1 MKQNLKSLVFRV
13 LVLTS
18 TLVFT
23 SCEGALDDIFGEWDK
38 PSGGAVTPSGGGG
51 PAPSL
56 TLNAA
61 NLRFVKTDLTAQT
74 LTATVTSSDATIT
87 WSSDKESVATVDA
100 TGKVTPVA
108 LGKATITAKAGD
120 LVATSTV
127 YVYDQIIDISTASSP
142 ISVTTGESWLI
153 KGDKNTP
160 VAKSIT
166 IGDGASVTL
175 MDVNITNQIFCNGD
189 ATIILAD
196 GATNTVNVSA
206 DHKAGIQI
214 GGTATTLI
222 IDAETAGD
230 GQLTVKGGKFAAGI
244 GTGFYN
250 NYVIT
255 CGKITINGGTV
266 TATGGDCAA
275 GIGTALVLTHNITC
289 GDITIN
295 GGTVKATGALGGAGI
310 GTGRAREN
318 HTNTCGAIKI
328 NGGTINATG
337 TGGGAGIGTGY
348 ADGTSGTTKNE
359 CGNITIN
366 VGTVTA
372 KGGND
377 AAGIGTGYANNTSGT
392 AANQECGAITIG
404 AGVTSVTAIQGAGC
418 SVSIGTGNL
427 NGTGSQTCGTITI
440 DPSANVEY

>member
-1 MKQNLKSLVFRV
+1 MKSFLAV
-13 LVLTS
+13 LLLATP
-18 TLVFT
+18 LALT
-23 SCEGALDDIFGEWDK
+23 SCEGSLDDIFGEWDK
-38 PSGGAVTPSGGGG
+38 PSGGGG

-166 IGDGASVTL
+166 IGDGASLTL

-206 DHKAGIQI
+206 DYNAGIQI
-214 GGTATTLI
+214 GGTATTLT

-244 GTGFYN
+244 GTGFA

-275 GIGTALVLTHNITC
+275 GIGTALVLTHKITC

-295 GGTVKATGALGGAGI
+295 GGTVKATGDKGGAGI
-310 GTGRAREN
+310 GTGQAREN
-318 HTNTCGAIKI
+318 HTNTCGAITIAADIKSVTATKGSGSPYGI
-328 NGGTINATG
+328 GAGSTDTGGTQTCGDIKFGTATVA
-337 TGGGAGIGTGY
+337 TAGAYSITTT
-348 ADGTSGTTKNE
+348 DGTSTHGGLNLV
-359 CGNITIN
+359 IS
-366 VGTVTA
+366 
-372 KGGND
+372 GND
-377 AAGIGTGYANNTSGT
+377 WMLTPVA
-392 AANQECGAITIG
+392 
-404 AGVTSVTAIQGAGC
+404 
-418 SVSIGTGNL
+418 
-427 NGTGSQTCGTITI
+427 
-440 DPSANVEY
+440 P